1 MPYFMSWLPH
11 HPSLQRYTWRIG
23 VVLTG
28 LFMSELNET
37 FSIGSKYIFKIIGV
51 NFTGLRN
58 QPVLQDSRMTLGG
71 KMESWQGYSCQNW
84 MKLSVE
90 VLNTIFNNL
99 LSTSMVHISLLYLW
113 VNFFYKSKLASLSW
127 ANFDGIDIHHRSK
140 LKLAG
145 LELILMK

>member
-1 MPYFMSWLPH
+1 MVPIDAGHMVYLQMTPHMPYSKSRLPC

-51 NFTGLRN
+51 NFTDIRN

-71 KMESWQGYSCQNW
+71 KMES
-84 MKLSVE
+84 
-90 VLNTIFNNL
+90 
-99 LSTSMVHISLLYLW
+99 
-113 VNFFYKSKLASLSW
+113 
-127 ANFDGIDIHHRSK
+127 
-140 LKLAG
+140 
-145 LELILMK
+145 

>member
-1 MPYFMSWLPH
+1 MPYFMSRLTR

-51 NFTGLRN
+51 NFTDIRN

-71 KMESWQGYSCQNW
+71 KMESWQGYLCQNW

-90 VLNTIFNNL
+90 VLNTFLNYL
-99 LSTSMVHISLLYLW
+99 LSTSMVTGTNLSSKTPGSDLEYRWSLDR
-113 VNFFYKSKLASLSW
+113 V
-127 ANFDGIDIHHRSK
+127 IHVRI
-140 LKLAG
+140 
-145 LELILMK
+145 EWYFQYRF

>member
-1 MPYFMSWLPH
+1 MTPHMPYFMSRLTR

-71 KMESWQGYSCQNW
+71 KIES
-84 MKLSVE
+84 
-90 VLNTIFNNL
+90 
-99 LSTSMVHISLLYLW
+99 
-113 VNFFYKSKLASLSW
+113 
-127 ANFDGIDIHHRSK
+127 
-140 LKLAG
+140 
-145 LELILMK
+145 